1 MTDTVNSTILTSR
14 CKWEIKKRG
23 KIAAV
28 FVQCLRNE
36 KDCVMLSLVHLEANL
51 PNLAMAKFSP
61 ETSEVFDT
69 FIGDTGLAVGGVK

>member
-1 MTDTVNSTILTSR
+1 
-14 CKWEIKKRG
+14 
-23 KIAAV
+23 
-28 FVQCLRNE
+28 
-36 KDCVMLSLVHLEANL
+36 MLSLVHLEANL